1 LADYLSEFTRELV
14 RKRAGNRC
22 EYCPIHQ
29 YTQSAAFHIDH
40 VIPANKGGKSVA
52 HNLALACPHC
62 DRQKWDFVE
71 APVPAANRSAPLF
84 NPRTPHWADH
94 FVFWGYRVVGITP
107 TGKATAEL
115 LKLNHEPKVRVREIE
130 QSLGLFPP
138 DAQD

>member
-1 LADYLSEFTRELV
+1 
-14 RKRAGNRC
+14 
-22 EYCPIHQ
+22 
-29 YTQSAAFHIDH
+29 

-52 HNLALACPHC
+52 QNLALACPHC

-71 APVPAANRSAPLF
+71 APVPATNHSAPLF
-84 NPRTPHWADH
+84 NPRTQRWADH

-115 LKLNHEPKVRVREIE
+115 LKLNHDPKVRVREIE

-138 DAQD
+138 DPQD